1 MLMVDRIDFG
11 LWLQAERD
19 KRGWSQSDLAR
30 ISGLHRQNVYKIENG
45 GAAPAVETYI
55 SLANAL
61 QLSPL
66 ILFRKAGLLPEAPS
80 QQTSLQD
87 WEYLLDQLPADEQEE
102 IRQIALLKIEK
113 RQRNEAAA
121 RANNYKPE
129 QKAR

>member
-19 KRGWSQSDLAR
+19 KRGWSQADLAR
-30 ISGLHRQNVYKIENG
+30 IAGLHRQNVYKIENG

-61 QLSPL
+61 QLSP
-66 ILFRKAGLLPEAPS
+66 IVLFRKAGLIPEAKS
-80 QQTSLQD
+80 EQTTLQD
-87 WEYLLDQLPADEQEE
+87 WEYLLDQLPPDEQEE

-121 RANNYKPE
+121 RANSYKPDT
-129 QKAR
+129 KAR